1 MNRIRIENLRNPV
14 TKEDFESR
22 EEVTKGYMG
31 LWFFFD
37 EKKTLMFGEK
47 EFSLIFQGVVI
58 WGNKRE
64 SSCIS
69 FLTDSIDGVRITRL
83 EPNDEQ
89 LSKVLKE
96 IIFFDSSKVKTIS
109 SNLCLIGNFKFSIK
123 FLLKHLLRW

>member
-1 MNRIRIENLRNPV
+1 MSRIKIENLRNPV

-22 EEVTKGYMG
+22 KEVTKGYMG

-58 WGNKRE
+58 WGNERE

-83 EPNDEQ
+83 RPNVEQ
-89 LSKVLKE
+89 FSKVLEE
-96 IIFFDSSKVKTIS
+96 IIFLDSFKVKTIYTTLNPRAFLQRS
-109 SNLCLIGNFKFSIK
+109 STTVLVRI
-123 FLLKHLLRW
+123 

>member
-1 MNRIRIENLRNPV
+1 MSKIRIENLRNPV
-14 TKEDFESR
+14 TKVDFESR

-47 EFSLIFQGVVI
+47 DFSLIFQGVVI

-83 EPNDEQ
+83 EPNVEQ
-89 LSKVLKE
+89 FSKVLEE
-96 IIFFDSSKVKTIS
+96 IIFFNSSKVKTIYTTL
-109 SNLCLIGNFKFSIK
+109 NLRE
-123 FLLKHLLRW
+123 FLQRSFTTVLARI